1 MAILLLTRWSI
12 KHENVYKYSI
22 GKLRVPLVSN
32 ANFAT
37 ITLGMIG
44 RLDALNPL
52 VSFVWGTFSFYFIL
66 HTYLPLFLG
75 VYLITA
81 HGPHW
86 LCTSFYWAKFNA
98 HWIMYLTSMSTWGD
112 VVVNNTMNLWSTL
125 NIICKGIFLVCMEAC
140 NEHTKLKN
148 SLWAIH

>member
-1 MAILLLTRWSI
+1 MALTLLDMMAILLLTRWSI

-52 VSFVWGTFSFYFIL
+52 VSFV
-66 HTYLPLFLG
+66 
-75 VYLITA
+75 
-81 HGPHW
+81 
-86 LCTSFYWAKFNA
+86 
-98 HWIMYLTSMSTWGD
+98 
-112 VVVNNTMNLWSTL
+112 
-125 NIICKGIFLVCMEAC
+125 
-140 NEHTKLKN
+140 
-148 SLWAIH
+148 